1 MQKKR
6 NDTIEKEGERDE
18 FLDGIGQRIKLARV
32 RANLTQKEMASLL
45 STNQSWIF
53 MVEDGQQ
60 NIQLSSL
67 RRIAHILNVSV
78 RDLIPDDAQPEA
90 TDGISSDV
98 SETLH
103 KLFSQMINVI
113 FKGLSKA
120 ETASAPSNDASSKPK
135 KLKP

>member
-1 MQKKR
+1 MQKKPR
-6 NDTIEKEGERDE
+6 DTAEKEGERDE

-32 RANLTQKEMASLL
+32 KAKLTQKEMASLL

-53 MVEDGQQ
+53 MIEDGQQ

-67 RRIAHILNVSV
+67 RRIAQILNVSV
-78 RDLIPDDAQPEA
+78 RDLIPDDVQPDV
-90 TDGISSDV
+90 TDGISPDV

-120 ETASAPSNDASSKPK
+120 ETVSTPPNEASPKPK
-135 KLKP
+135 KLRT